1 MILST
6 TQRTLIERV
15 INTIETGKPAGDYS
29 NISIFADGPHDVR
42 QITYGRA
49 QTTEYGNLRKLIIM
63 YSEENGIHSLNLK
76 PYIDKIGSSPLVND
90 ATFKKL
96 IREAGRNDPIM
107 RKIQDKF
114 FEEVYFLPAMK
125 WADDNGFTLA
135 LSALVIYDSYI
146 HSGQILW
153 IIRNMFAESPPA
165 AGGNEKNGFVITSM
179 LVMIGLLIIIDQPF
193 GKAFIVPRL
202 LKIKLQKATGI
213 SKLFQS
219 RQMVQTYFLD
229 HKMVLTKMILFTSFS

>member
-1 MILST
+1 MILTT

-15 INTIETGKPAGDYS
+15 INTIETGKPEGDYS
-29 NISIFADGPHDVR
+29 NISIFADGPHDIR

-63 YSEENGIHSLNLK
+63 YSKENGIHSLNLK
-76 PYIDKIGSSPLVND
+76 PYIDKIGSNPLVND
-90 ATFKKL
+90 ASFKKL

-107 RKIQDKF
+107 RKIQDQF

-153 IIRNMFAESPPA
+153 LLRNMFNESPPA
-165 AGGNEKNGFVITSM
+165 AEGDEKEWIRDYINARHGWLASHHRPSVRKSIYRTQAF
-179 LVMIGLLIIIDQPF
+179 
-193 GKAFIVPRL
+193 KA
-202 LKIKLQKATGI
+202 QI
-213 SKLFQS
+213 SKGNWDLKTVPIATNGTDVFP
-219 RQMVQTYFLD
+219 
-229 HKMVLTKMILFTSFS
+229 

>member
-1 MILST
+1 MQMILST

-165 AGGNEKNGFVITSM
+165 AGGNEKKWIRDYINARHDWLTNHHRPAVRKSIYRTQAFKDQIAKGNWDLKTVPIKTNGTDVF
-179 LVMIGLLIIIDQPF
+179 P
-193 GKAFIVPRL
+193 
-202 LKIKLQKATGI
+202 
-213 SKLFQS
+213 
-219 RQMVQTYFLD
+219 
-229 HKMVLTKMILFTSFS
+229 

>member
-1 MILST
+1 MQMILST

-29 NISIFADGPHDVR
+29 NISIFADGPHDIR

-49 QTTEYGNLRKLIIM
+49 QTTEYGNLRKLITM

-76 PYIDKIGSSPLVND
+76 PYVDKIGSSPLVND
-90 ATFKKL
+90 AAFKKL
-96 IREAGRNDPIM
+96 IREAGRDDPIM

-153 IIRNMFAESPPA
+153 LLRSMFAESPPV
-165 AGGNEKNGFVITSM
+165 AGGNEKKWIRDYVNARHDWLTSHHRPAVRKSIYRTQAFKDQIAKGNWDLKTVPIKTNGTDVF
-179 LVMIGLLIIIDQPF
+179 P
-193 GKAFIVPRL
+193 
-202 LKIKLQKATGI
+202 
-213 SKLFQS
+213 
-219 RQMVQTYFLD
+219 
-229 HKMVLTKMILFTSFS
+229 